1 MLKRVDPD
9 NPASDR
15 AAVGWLIGVRSLGLE
30 WANEVEDR
38 RLAAEAEE
46 RREVSFIETLATILI
61 EDCDLAG
68 TTYEF
73 NQRIYFM
80 PWADHAS

>member
-9 NPASDR
+9 DPASDR
-15 AAVGWLIGVRSLGLE
+15 AAVGWLIGVRALGLE

-38 RLAAEAEE
+38 REAAAREE
-46 RREVSFIETLATILI
+46 RREVSFIETLACILI

-68 TTYEF
+68 TTYEWEQGF
-73 NQRIYFM
+73 YFM
-80 PWADHAS
+80 PWADGIS